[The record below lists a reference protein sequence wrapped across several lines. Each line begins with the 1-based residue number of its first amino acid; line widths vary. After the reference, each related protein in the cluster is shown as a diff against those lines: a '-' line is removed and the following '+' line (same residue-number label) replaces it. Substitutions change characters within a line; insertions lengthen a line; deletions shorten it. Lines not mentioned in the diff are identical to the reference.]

1 MLLIVVGAVLSYVT
15 FRYFAGVMG
24 QREPAYPL
32 LQSQQLPPEPRLQVV
47 EAQDLVE
54 KRKAEDKQLNGYGWI
69 DRDNGIVHIPIQR
82 AMELIAEQAR
92 LSNET
97 AARKK

>member
-1 MLLIVVGAVLSYVT
+1 
-15 FRYFAGVMG
+15 
-24 QREPAYPL
+24 
-32 LQSQQLPPEPRLQVV
+32 V

-82 AMELIAEQAR
+82 AMELIVEQAR